1 MPIVKMIDIVEES
14 VREFNARQRETS
26 SIRNT
31 FVSAGGDPWK
41 DCSVEFK
48 AHLNTLSELPLYGG
62 YKTSLEGIQNR
73 IVKSCEGLLLE
84 GDVEGDVKE
93 GAVEKGMW
101 RSKRMDCETVRC
113 GDCF

>member
-1 MPIVKMIDIVEES
+1 MQMPIVKMIDIVEES

-48 AHLNTLSELPLYGG
+48 THLDKLSKLPQSGSHFRG
-62 YKTSLEGIQNR
+62 KT
-73 IVKSCEGLLLE
+73 
-84 GDVEGDVKE
+84 
-93 GAVEKGMW
+93 
-101 RSKRMDCETVRC
+101 T
-113 GDCF
+113 